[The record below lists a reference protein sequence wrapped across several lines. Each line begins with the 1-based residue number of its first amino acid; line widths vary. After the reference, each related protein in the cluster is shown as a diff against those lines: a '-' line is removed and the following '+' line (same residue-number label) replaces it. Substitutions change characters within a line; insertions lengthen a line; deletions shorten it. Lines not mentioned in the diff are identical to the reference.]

1 MAKNKNRVSPA
12 NLLAI
17 IGLAGIGVLTFFG
30 VVFQSEDGQPGGPI
44 IKAAALTAGLGLLII
59 LMVRAK
65 TTEDDFNMWRV
76 TEWVCLGAYL
86 VVAALFY
93 KPTLQFFHVVQHK
106 EEFQTMAMKEMEQMD
121 SLCTIYSIKEM
132 GLVNEAA
139 DMIESYLSNEQSEYG
154 VEDDGGLFA
163 YIDKKETR
171 ITAVISAQ
179 PYGANEDADVSDAYN
194 QLQKYEDYKKDTVLM
209 EKISRWNLLDLA
221 DIAIKMKDLSST
233 EWTKL
238 DNHIKENEKIGII
251 PSITRSENGIYV
263 LKGVVNHNIG
273 SKPGVSPFY
282 EKFREPVTSN
292 NVGWIVYVVLN
303 IMVLLN
309 YLLVRRSP
317 IVQIRKD
324 KRDDDGGLVLEV
336 RD

>member
-30 VVFQSEDGQPGGPI
+30 VLFQSEDGQPGGPI

-171 ITAVISAQ
+171 ITAEAWKTNALEQV
-179 PYGANEDADVSDAYN
+179 
-194 QLQKYEDYKKDTVLM
+194 KYEDYKKDTVLM